1 MKTMTKTSLAALAG
15 AAAALVAGGAMAQTA
30 GIATVQPDAVI
41 LSAKA
46 FDAANQQISTTYKS
60 QLDQASQQQTALNTQ
75 LRALLDT
82 NKDGQVSQAELQAAQ
97 TPNSAIG
104 NQVRAAQEKAE
115 PQIESLQR
123 PATLAQAYAIEQIS
137 QKYDAALRAVVT
149 AKKINIVLTPGAI
162 QYAPASTDVTRDVI
176 AEIDRSTP
184 TVPVTPPAN
193 WQPTQETVQLLQQ
206 YRQIVAA
213 NAQRRA
219 QAAPAAGTPAAPAPA
234 GKAPTGR

>member
-1 MKTMTKTSLAALAG
+1 MTKTSLAALAG